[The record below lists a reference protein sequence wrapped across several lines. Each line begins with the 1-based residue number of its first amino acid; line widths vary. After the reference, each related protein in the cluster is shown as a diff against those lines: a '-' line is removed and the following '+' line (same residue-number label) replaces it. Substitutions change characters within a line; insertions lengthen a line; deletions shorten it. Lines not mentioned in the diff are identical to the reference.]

1 MVPFVLILSVVFSRD
16 LPKNTQNSYSLLI
29 FCFRYYADNEQT
41 PIGQNKTNKTKRGK
55 DENRVGGKAV
65 EMDPPMEEEEDG
77 DGDDGDGIQ
86 SEESSGMSAKMGRLL
101 RVISALCGIVCVA
114 AISIAIP
121 TYLYTLH
128 ENRLWF
134 SRIMVSA
141 YQLTPRG

>member
-1 MVPFVLILSVVFSRD
+1 MLSIIS
-16 LPKNTQNSYSLLI
+16 
-29 FCFRYYADNEQT
+29 FRYYADNEQT
-41 PIGQNKTNKTKRGK
+41 PLGQNKTNKKTKRGK
-55 DENRVGGKAV
+55 DENGDSGKV
-65 EMDPPMEEEEDG
+65 DEMDPPMEEEEEEED

-86 SEESSGMSAKMGRLL
+86 VEESSGMSARMGWLL
-101 RVISALCGIVCVA
+101 RGTSALCGVLCVA

-141 YQLTPRG
+141 